1 MKKFSIRTLLV
12 LVLAL
17 VMAFS
22 LVACG
27 DKGGGGGDNPAPTP
41 TPATQEVTAVEYF
54 NKLWDLSKGIGS
66 EKIGKDDN
74 LAVSADL
81 SLSLGTENSAG
92 KVFQKVDLGVSI
104 DLVLDKSAKAATDQS
119 QTAAKIR
126 LYDPTG
132 NETWVTAY
140 VFMNDP
146 TCIYLDFAG
155 QYIKMPFNY
164 RNTDLSARLDQF
176 FTQDKTIVLNKDTDK
191 RQELT
196 VVELLQKFTDDMGS
210 DWNINKLISRI
221 VDLTGVD
228 LKAMLSTGTA
238 AGIVKTLF
246 GGVDSL
252 FDANG
257 NLDVHGVLT
266 SEPGA
271 SLFDKSS
278 VTTTGDVKTYYTQ
291 VETKT
296 LGLVSGFVKGL
307 DQLLDKTAKVSMT
320 FNERVGE
327 MEGFGLRVQFAN
339 SISATDPTAVLKQKV
354 FPVLNLNIN
363 KLSFRKATGSDITTA
378 VARESY
384 KTDVA
389 LDMGVAL
396 DVTGV
401 ALDAT
406 ALDSRNQNRFSEI
419 EGLNNFVL
427 DGKLALT
434 LKGKVDLWNK
444 TGNTT
449 TAVAA
454 LSYVPNKGDKID
466 IVNVSFA
473 NGTLAFTVNQDAK
486 VSNVPIASTVVKLW
500 GDYAYNALSK
510 LFAKVE
516 GGQAELDRL
525 AGLMFTDAEHRVLNP
540 EFKGAAWRNIDIVTA
555 LQNWLNGLKGNPLN
569 SLKPATDSAT
579 TSTDS
584 ATTAAVNNLLGK
596 IATTLK
602 YGMPF
607 FTSPDNN
614 LVVTLDNLLK
624 NVAKITGVWNSDL
637 NESGV
642 VDEII
647 KKDSGNW
654 IPDIKGLLKLAGL
667 NISGGKDVT
676 AEDIA
681 MFRNVEREKYK
692 EINITPEEIAAERAK
707 PGNEKKTDRELT
719 DIIKNRKYAEMT
731 AEQIDAAIIES
742 NGKGKNGHM
751 VVRFAGKNDDEVKA
765 LIKAD
770 RDYLTSVMKGSAK
783 VVLDMSWENGL
794 FVSAEAKVA
803 QAQVKATVYVKAT
816 AFNAADYTD
825 LAKDVT
831 KDTAGWF
838 LLEFAA

>member
-17 VMAFS
+17 VLAFS

-27 DKGGGGGDNPAPTP
+27 DKGGGGGDNPDPTP
-41 TPATQEVTAVEYF
+41 TPTTQEIKSEEYF

-81 SLSLGTENSAG
+81 SFSLGTENIAG

-104 DLVLDKSAKAATDQS
+104 DLVLDKSAKAATSES

-132 NETWVTAY
+132 NETLVTAY

-155 QYIKMPFNY
+155 QNIKIPFNY
-164 RNTDLSARLDQF
+164 RNTELSARLNQF
-176 FTQDKTIVLNKDTDK
+176 FTVDKTIVLNKNTDK

-196 VVELLQKFTDDMGS
+196 IAQLLQKFTDDMGS

-228 LKAMLSTGTA
+228 LKDILSKGI
-238 AGIVKTLF
+238 AGGLVKTLF
-246 GGVDSL
+246 GGVDNL

-257 NLDVHGVLT
+257 NLDVHSVLT
-266 SEPGA
+266 SELGA
-271 SLFDKSS
+271 SLFKNSS
-278 VTTTGDVKTYYTQ
+278 VTTNGDVKTYYTQ
-291 VETKT
+291 FDSDNFK
-296 LGLVSGFVKGL
+296 LLSGFVDGL
-307 DQLLDKTAKVSMT
+307 SNLLDATSKISLT
-320 FNERVGE
+320 FNERSGE

-339 SISATDPTAVLKQKV
+339 SIKAKDPSGTTV

-378 VARESY
+378 VARDSY

-406 ALDSRNQNRFSEI
+406 ALNAKNQNRFSEI
-419 EGLNNFVL
+419 TGLDNFVL

-434 LKGKVDLWNK
+434 LKGKIDLWNK

-454 LSYVPNKGDKID
+454 LSYVPNNGAKID
-466 IVNVSFA
+466 IVNVSFV

-486 VSNVPIASTVVKLW
+486 ISNVPIASTVVKLW

-525 AGLMFTDAEHRVLNP
+525 AGMMFTDKEHRVLNP
-540 EFKGAAWRNIDIVTA
+540 EFEGAAWRNIDIVTA

-569 SLKPATDSAT
+569 SLKPATDSAKPT
-579 TSTDS
+579 
-584 ATTAAVNNLLGK
+584 AVNNLLGK
-596 IATTLK
+596 IASTLK

-607 FTSPDNN
+607 FTSPDSN

-637 NESGV
+637 NENGV
-642 VDEII
+642 ADEII
-647 KKDSGNW
+647 KKDNGNW

-667 NISGGKDVT
+667 TIGGGKDVT

-692 EINITPEEIAAERAK
+692 GAVLASITVTPEEIAAEKKKA
-707 PGNEKKTDRELT
+707 GNENKTDPELT
-719 DIIKNRKYAEMT
+719 DIIKAAKYAQMT
-731 AEQIDAAIIES
+731 TEQIDAAIVAAKGT
-742 NGKGKNGHM
+742 NG
-751 VVRFAGKNDDEVKA
+751 VTAVRFAGKNDDEVKA

-803 QAQVKATVYVKAT
+803 DAQVKATVYVKAT
-816 AFNAADYTD
+816 TFNAADYTD

>member
-1 MKKFSIRTLLV
+1 MKKFSIRTLFV

-17 VMAFS
+17 VLAFS

-27 DKGGGGGDNPAPTP
+27 DKGGGGGDNPDPTP
-41 TPATQEVTAVEYF
+41 TPTTQEIKSEEYF

-81 SLSLGTENSAG
+81 SLSLGTENIAG

-104 DLVLDKSAKAATDQS
+104 DLVLDKSAKAATSES

-132 NETWVTAY
+132 NETLVTAY

-155 QYIKMPFNY
+155 QNIKIPFNY
-164 RNTDLSARLDQF
+164 RNTELSARLNQF
-176 FTQDKTIVLNKDTDK
+176 FTVDKTIVLNKNTDK

-196 VVELLQKFTDDMGS
+196 IAQLLQKFTDDMGS

-228 LKAMLSTGTA
+228 LKDILSKGI
-238 AGIVKTLF
+238 AGGLVKTLF
-246 GGVDSL
+246 GGVDNL

-257 NLDVHGVLT
+257 NLDVHSVLT
-266 SEPGA
+266 SELGA
-271 SLFDKSS
+271 SLFKNSS
-278 VTTTGDVKTYYTQ
+278 VTTNGDVKTYYTQ
-291 VETKT
+291 FDSDNFK
-296 LGLVSGFVKGL
+296 LLSGFVDGL
-307 DQLLDKTAKVSMT
+307 SNLLDATSKISLT
-320 FNERVGE
+320 FNERSGE

-339 SISATDPTAVLKQKV
+339 SIKAKDPSGTTV

-378 VARESY
+378 VARDSY

-401 ALDAT
+401 ALNAN
-406 ALDSRNQNRFSEI
+406 ALDARNQNRFSEI
-419 EGLNNFVL
+419 EGLDNFVL

-434 LKGKVDLWNK
+434 LKGKIDLWNK

-466 IVNVSFA
+466 IVNVSFV
-473 NGTLAFTVNQDAK
+473 NGTLAFTVNQNAK

-525 AGLMFTDAEHRVLNP
+525 AGLMFTNAEHRVLNP

-555 LQNWLNGLKGNPLN
+555 LQNWLNSIPNNPLN
-569 SLKPATDSAT
+569 SLKPATDSAKPT
-579 TSTDS
+579 
-584 ATTAAVNNLLGK
+584 AVNNLLGK
-596 IATTLK
+596 IASTLK

-607 FTSPDNN
+607 FTSPDSN

-624 NVAKITGVWNSDL
+624 NVAKIAGVWNSDL

-647 KKDSGNW
+647 KKDNGNW

-667 NISGGKDVT
+667 TIGSGKDVT

-692 EINITPEEIAAERAK
+692 FAVLAGITVTPEEIKAEKAIA
-707 PGNEKKTDRELT
+707 GNENKTDPELT
-719 DIIKNRKYAEMT
+719 NIIKNKKYAEMT
-731 AEQIDAAIIES
+731 AEQIDAAIVAAKGT
-742 NGKGKNGHM
+742 NG
-751 VVRFAGKNDDEVKA
+751 VTAVRFAGKNDDEVKA

-803 QAQVKATVYVKAT
+803 DAQVKATVYVKAT

>member
-27 DKGGGGGDNPAPTP
+27 DKGGGGGEKPDPTP

-196 VVELLQKFTDDMGS
+196 VAELLTKFTDDMGS

-221 VDLTGVD
+221 VDLTGAD
-228 LKAMLSTGTA
+228 LKKLLTTGT
-238 AGIVKTLF
+238 V
-246 GGVDSL
+246 GGVVNALFSGVNL
-252 FDANG
+252 FDSNG
-257 NLDVHGVLT
+257 NLDVHGILT
-266 SEPGA
+266 SDIGA
-271 SLFDKSS
+271 SLFKNSS
-278 VTTTGDVKTYYTQ
+278 VTTNGDVKTYSTQ
-291 VETKT
+291 FDSDNFKLLSSFVD
-296 LGLVSGFVKGL
+296 GLSN
-307 DQLLDKTAKVSMT
+307 LLDATSKISLT
-320 FNERVGE
+320 FNERAGE

-339 SISATDPTAVLKQKV
+339 SISATDPTAVPKQKV

-378 VARESY
+378 VARENY

-389 LDMGVAL
+389 LDMGVAV

-406 ALDSRNQNRFSEI
+406 ALDARNQNRFSEI

-434 LKGKVDLWNK
+434 LKGKIDLWNK

-466 IVNVSFA
+466 IVNVSFV
-473 NGTLAFTVNQDAK
+473 NGTLAFTVNQNAK

-555 LQNWLNGLKGNPLN
+555 LQNWLNSIPNNPLN

-579 TSTDS
+579 TT
-584 ATTAAVNNLLGK
+584 AVNNLLGK
-596 IATTLK
+596 IASTLK

-607 FTSPDNN
+607 FTSPDSN

-637 NESGV
+637 NENGV
-642 VDEII
+642 ADEII
-647 KKDSGNW
+647 KKDNGNW

-676 AEDIA
+676 ADDIA

-692 EINITPEEIAAERAK
+692 LAVLAGIAVTPEEIKAEKAIA
-707 PGNEKKTDRELT
+707 GNENKTDPELI

-731 AEQIDAAIIES
+731 AEQIDAAIIAAKGT
-742 NGKGKNGHM
+742 NG
-751 VVRFAGKNDDEVKA
+751 VTAVRFAGKSDDEVKA

-803 QAQVKATVYVKAT
+803 DAQVKATVYVKAT

>member
-27 DKGGGGGDNPAPTP
+27 DKGGGGGEKPDPTP

-104 DLVLDKSAKAATDQS
+104 DLVLDKSAKAATSES

-196 VVELLQKFTDDMGS
+196 VAELLTKFTDDMGS

-221 VDLTGVD
+221 VDLTGAD
-228 LKAMLSTGTA
+228 LKKLLTTGT
-238 AGIVKTLF
+238 V
-246 GGVDSL
+246 GGVVNALFSGVNL
-252 FDANG
+252 FDSNG
-257 NLDVHGVLT
+257 NLDVHGILT
-266 SEPGA
+266 SDIGA
-271 SLFDKSS
+271 SLFKNSS
-278 VTTTGDVKTYYTQ
+278 VTTNGDVKTYSTQ
-291 VETKT
+291 FDSDTFKI
-296 LGLVSGFVKGL
+296 LSGFVDGL
-307 DQLLDKTAKVSMT
+307 SNLLDATSKISLT
-320 FNERVGE
+320 FNERAGE

-339 SISATDPTAVLKQKV
+339 SISATDPTAVPKQKV

-378 VARESY
+378 VARENY

-401 ALDAT
+401 ALNAN
-406 ALDSRNQNRFSEI
+406 ALDARNQNRFSEI

-434 LKGKVDLWNK
+434 LKGKIDLWNK

-466 IVNVSFA
+466 IVNVSFV
-473 NGTLAFTVNQDAK
+473 NRTLAFTINQDAK
-486 VSNVPIASTVVKLW
+486 ISNVPIASTVVKLW

-510 LFAKVE
+510 LFANVE
-516 GGQAELDRL
+516 GGQKELDRL

-555 LQNWLNGLKGNPLN
+555 LQNWLNSIPNNPLN

-579 TSTDS
+579 TT
-584 ATTAAVNNLLGK
+584 AVNNLLGK

-607 FTSPDNN
+607 FTSPDSN

-624 NVAKITGVWNSDL
+624 NVAKIAGVWNSDL

-647 KKDSGNW
+647 KKDNGNW

-676 AEDIA
+676 ADDIA

-692 EINITPEEIAAERAK
+692 LAVLAGIAVTPEEIKAEKAIA
-707 PGNEKKTDRELT
+707 GNENKTDPELT
-719 DIIKNRKYAEMT
+719 NIIKNRKYAEMT
-731 AEQIDAAIIES
+731 AEQIDAAIVAAKGT
-742 NGKGKNGHM
+742 NG
-751 VVRFAGKNDDEVKA
+751 VTAVRFAGKSDDEVKA

-770 RDYLTSVMKGSAK
+770 RDYLTSVMAGSAK

>member
-41 TPATQEVTAVEYF
+41 TPTTQEVTAVEYF

-196 VVELLQKFTDDMGS
+196 VAELLTKFTDDMGS

-221 VDLTGVD
+221 VDLTGAD
-228 LKAMLSTGTA
+228 LKKLLTTGTVGSVVNA
-238 AGIVKTLF
+238 LF
-246 GGVDSL
+246 SGVNL
-252 FDANG
+252 FDSNG
-257 NLDVHGVLT
+257 NLDVHGILT
-266 SEPGA
+266 SDIGA
-271 SLFDKSS
+271 SLFKNSS
-278 VTTTGDVKTYYTQ
+278 VTTNGDVKTYSTQ
-291 VETKT
+291 FDSDTFKI
-296 LGLVSGFVKGL
+296 LSGFVDGL
-307 DQLLDKTAKVSMT
+307 SNLLDATSKISLT
-320 FNERVGE
+320 FNERAGE

-339 SISATDPTAVLKQKV
+339 SISATDPTAVPKQKV

-378 VARESY
+378 VARKNY

-389 LDMGVAL
+389 LDMGVAV

-406 ALDSRNQNRFSEI
+406 ALDARNQNRFSEI
-419 EGLNNFVL
+419 TGLDNFVL

-434 LKGKVDLWNK
+434 LKGKIDLWNK

-449 TAVAA
+449 TAAAA

-466 IVNVSFA
+466 IVNVSFV
-473 NGTLAFTVNQDAK
+473 NRTLAFTVNQNAK

-525 AGLMFTDAEHRVLNP
+525 AGLMFTDAGHRVLNP

-667 NISGGKDVT
+667 TIGGGKDVT

-751 VVRFAGKNDDEVKA
+751 VVRFAGKSDDEVKA

-770 RDYLTSVMKGSAK
+770 RDYLTSVMAGSAK

>member
-1 MKKFSIRTLLV
+1 MKKFSIRTVLV

-17 VMAFS
+17 VLAFS

-27 DKGGGGGDNPAPTP
+27 DKGEGGGGDKPDPTP
-41 TPATQEVTAVEYF
+41 TPQEFTSIEYF

-81 SLSLGTENSAG
+81 SLSLGTENIAG

-104 DLVLDKSAKAATDQS
+104 DLVLDKSAKAATSES

-164 RNTDLSARLDQF
+164 RNTELSARLDQF
-176 FTQDKTIVLNKDTDK
+176 FTQDKTIVLNKNTDK

-196 VVELLQKFTDDMGS
+196 VAELLTKFTDDMGS

-221 VDLTGVD
+221 VDLTGLD
-228 LKAMLSTGTA
+228 LKKLLTTGTV
-238 AGIVKTLF
+238 GSVINLIFDDVQM
-246 GGVDSL
+246 

-257 NLDVHGVLT
+257 NLDLHGILT
-266 SEPGA
+266 SKVGSELFTGGKVTNNADSKKYYIEFNSSNFTVIKTVLPEI
-271 SLFDKSS
+271 SNLFDATSKIS
-278 VTTTGDVKTYYTQ
+278 
-291 VETKT
+291 
-296 LGLVSGFVKGL
+296 L
-307 DQLLDKTAKVSMT
+307 T
-320 FNERVGE
+320 FNEKANE

-339 SISATDPTAVLKQKV
+339 SIKAKDPATGTPV

-378 VARESY
+378 VARASY

-401 ALDAT
+401 ALNAN
-406 ALDSRNQNRFSEI
+406 ALDARNQNRFSEI
-419 EGLNNFVL
+419 EGLDNFVL

-434 LKGKVDLWNK
+434 LKGKIDLWNK

-449 TAVAA
+449 TAAAA

-486 VSNVPIASTVVKLW
+486 VSNVPIASTVVNLW

-516 GGQAELDRL
+516 GGQTELDRL
-525 AGLMFTDAEHRVLNP
+525 AGLMFKDTEHRVLNP

-555 LQNWLNGLKGNPLN
+555 LQNWLNSIPSNPLN

-579 TSTDS
+579 TT
-584 ATTAAVNNLLGK
+584 AVNNLLGK

-607 FTSPDNN
+607 FTSPDSN

-647 KKDSGNW
+647 KKDNGNW

-667 NISGGKDVT
+667 TIGSGKDVT

-692 EINITPEEIAAERAK
+692 GAVLANIEVTSEEIKAEKAIA
-707 PGNEKKTDRELT
+707 GNENKNDDELT
-719 DIIKNRKYAEMT
+719 VIIKNRKYAEMT
-731 AEQIDAAIIES
+731 AEQIDAAIIAAKA
-742 NGKGKNGHM
+742 NGTAG
-751 VVRFAGKNDDEVKA
+751 VTAVRFAGKNDDEVKA

-770 RDYLTSVMKGSAK
+770 RDYLTSVMACSAK
-783 VVLDMSWENGL
+783 VVLDMSWENGV

-803 QAQVKATVYVKAT
+803 DAQVKATVYVKAT
-816 AFNAADYTD
+816 AFDAADYTD

>member
-81 SLSLGTENSAG
+81 SLSLGTENLAG

-104 DLVLDKSAKAATDQS
+104 DLVLDKSAKAATSES

-164 RNTDLSARLDQF
+164 RNTELSARLDKF
-176 FTQDKTIVLNKDTDK
+176 FTQDKTIVLNKNTDK

-196 VVELLQKFTDDMGS
+196 IAQLLQKFTDDMGS

-266 SEPGA
+266 SELGA

-278 VTTTGDVKTYYTQ
+278 VTTNGDVKTYYTQ

-320 FNERVGE
+320 FNERAGE

-339 SISATDPTAVLKQKV
+339 SIKAKDPSGTTV

-378 VARESY
+378 VARDSY

-406 ALDSRNQNRFSEI
+406 ALDARNQNRFSEI

-444 TGNTT
+444 TNNTT

-473 NGTLAFTVNQDAK
+473 NGTLAFTVNQEAK
-486 VSNVPIASTVVKLW
+486 IGDVSIASTVVKLW

-510 LFAKVE
+510 LFATD
-516 GGQAELDRL
+516 GGQAALNEL
-525 AGLMFTDAEHRVLNP
+525 AGKMFTDNTHRVLNP

-555 LQNWLNGLKGNPLN
+555 LQNWLNSIPNNPLN

-579 TSTDS
+579 TT
-584 ATTAAVNNLLGK
+584 AVNNLLGK

-607 FTSPDNN
+607 FTSPDSN

-647 KKDSGNW
+647 KKDNGNW

-692 EINITPEEIAAERAK
+692 LAVLAGIAVTPEEIKAEKEIA
-707 PGNEKKTDRELT
+707 GNENKTDLELT
-719 DIIKNRKYAEMT
+719 DIIKNKKYAEMT
-731 AEQIDAAIIES
+731 AEQIDAAIVAAKGT
-742 NGKGKNGHM
+742 NG
-751 VVRFAGKNDDEVKA
+751 VTAVRFAGKSDNEVKA

-770 RDYLTSVMKGSAK
+770 RDYLTSVMACSAK
-783 VVLDMSWENGL
+783 VVLDMSWKNGL

-803 QAQVKATVYVKAT
+803 QAQVKATVYVKAA

-838 LLEFAA
+838 LLDFAA

>member
-266 SEPGA
+266 SELGA

>member
-1 MKKFSIRTLLV
+1 MKKFSIRTLFV

-17 VMAFS
+17 VLAFS

-27 DKGGGGGDNPAPTP
+27 DKGGGGGDNPDPTP
-41 TPATQEVTAVEYF
+41 TPTTQEIKSEEYF

-81 SLSLGTENSAG
+81 SFSLGTENIAG

-104 DLVLDKSAKAATDQS
+104 DLVLDKSAKAATSES

-196 VVELLQKFTDDMGS
+196 VAELLTKFTDDMGS

-228 LKAMLSTGTA
+228 LKDILSKGI
-238 AGIVKTLF
+238 AGGLVKTLF
-246 GGVDSL
+246 GGVDNL

-257 NLDVHGVLT
+257 NLDVHSVLT
-266 SEPGA
+266 SELGA
-271 SLFDKSS
+271 SLFKNSS
-278 VTTTGDVKTYYTQ
+278 VTTNGDVKTYYTQ
-291 VETKT
+291 FDSDNFK
-296 LGLVSGFVKGL
+296 LLSGFVDGL
-307 DQLLDKTAKVSMT
+307 SNLLDATSKISLT
-320 FNERVGE
+320 FNERSGE

-339 SISATDPTAVLKQKV
+339 SIKAKDPSGTTV

-378 VARESY
+378 VARDSY

-401 ALDAT
+401 ALNAN
-406 ALDSRNQNRFSEI
+406 ALDARNQNRFSEI
-419 EGLNNFVL
+419 EGLDNFVL

-434 LKGKVDLWNK
+434 LKGKIDLWNK

-466 IVNVSFA
+466 IVNVSFV

-486 VSNVPIASTVVKLW
+486 ISNVPIASTVVKLW
-500 GDYAYNALSK
+500 GDYAYNTLSK
-510 LFAKVE
+510 WFAGVA
-516 GGQAELDRL
+516 GGQQELDRL
-525 AGLMFTDAEHRVLNP
+525 AGMMFTDKEHRVLNP
-540 EFKGAAWRNIDIVTA
+540 EFEGAAWRNIDIVTA

-579 TSTDS
+579 TT
-584 ATTAAVNNLLGK
+584 AVNNLLGK

-607 FTSPDNN
+607 FTSPDSN

-624 NVAKITGVWNSDL
+624 NVAKIAGVWNSDL

-647 KKDSGNW
+647 KKDNGNW

-667 NISGGKDVT
+667 TIGSGKDVT
-676 AEDIA
+676 ADDIA

-692 EINITPEEIAAERAK
+692 LAVLAGIAVTPEEIKAEKAIA
-707 PGNEKKTDRELT
+707 GNENKTDPELT

-731 AEQIDAAIIES
+731 AEQIDAAIIAAKGT
-742 NGKGKNGHM
+742 NG
-751 VVRFAGKNDDEVKA
+751 VTAVRFAGKNDDEVKA

-803 QAQVKATVYVKAT
+803 DAQVKATVYVKAT

>member
-27 DKGGGGGDNPAPTP
+27 DKGGGGGEKPDPTP

-132 NETWVTAY
+132 NETLVTAY

-164 RNTDLSARLDQF
+164 RNTELSARLDKF

-196 VVELLQKFTDDMGS
+196 VAELLTKFTDDMGS

-221 VDLTGVD
+221 VDLTGAD
-228 LKAMLSTGTA
+228 LKDILSKGI
-238 AGIVKTLF
+238 AGGLVKSLF
-246 GGVDSL
+246 GGVDNL

-257 NLDVHGVLT
+257 NLDLHGVLT
-266 SEPGA
+266 SELGA

-278 VTTTGDVKTYYTQ
+278 VTTNGDVKTYYTQ

-296 LGLVSGFVKGL
+296 LGLVSGFVSGL
-307 DQLLDKTAKVSMT
+307 DQLLDATAKVSMT
-320 FNERVGE
+320 FNERAGE

-339 SISATDPTAVLKQKV
+339 SISATDPTAVPKQKV

-378 VARESY
+378 VARDSY

-401 ALDAT
+401 ALNAN
-406 ALDSRNQNRFSEI
+406 ALDARNQNRFSEI
-419 EGLNNFVL
+419 EGLDNFVL

-434 LKGKVDLWNK
+434 LKGKIDLWNK

-466 IVNVSFA
+466 IVNVSFV

-486 VSNVPIASTVVKLW
+486 ISNVPIASTVVKLW
-500 GDYAYNALSK
+500 GDYAYNTLSK
-510 LFAKVE
+510 WFAGVA
-516 GGQAELDRL
+516 GGQQELDRL
-525 AGLMFTDAEHRVLNP
+525 AGMMFTDKEHRVLNP
-540 EFKGAAWRNIDIVTA
+540 EFEGAAWRNIDIVTA

-569 SLKPATDSAT
+569 SLKPATDSAKPT
-579 TSTDS
+579 
-584 ATTAAVNNLLGK
+584 AVNNLLGK
-596 IATTLK
+596 IASTLK

-607 FTSPDNN
+607 FTSPESN

-637 NESGV
+637 NENGV
-642 VDEII
+642 ADEII
-647 KKDSGNW
+647 KKDNGNW

-667 NISGGKDVT
+667 TIGSGKDVT

-692 EINITPEEIAAERAK
+692 FAVLAGIAVTPEEIKAEKAIA
-707 PGNEKKTDRELT
+707 GNENKTDPELT

-731 AEQIDAAIIES
+731 AEQIDAAIVAAKGT
-742 NGKGKNGHM
+742 NG
-751 VVRFAGKNDDEVKA
+751 VTAVRFAGKNDDEVKA

-803 QAQVKATVYVKAT
+803 DAQVKATVYVKAT

-831 KDTAGWF
+831 KDTTGWF

>member
-1 MKKFSIRTLLV
+1 MKKFSIRTLFV

-17 VMAFS
+17 VLAFS

-27 DKGGGGGDNPAPTP
+27 DKGGGGGEKPDPTP

-132 NETWVTAY
+132 NETLVTAY

-228 LKAMLSTGTA
+228 LKDILSKGI
-238 AGIVKTLF
+238 AGGLVKSLF
-246 GGVDSL
+246 GGVDNL

-257 NLDVHGVLT
+257 NLDLHGVLT
-266 SEPGA
+266 SELGA

-278 VTTTGDVKTYYTQ
+278 VTTNGDVKTYYTQ

-296 LGLVSGFVKGL
+296 LGLVSGFVSGL
-307 DQLLDKTAKVSMT
+307 DQLLDATAKVSMT
-320 FNERVGE
+320 FNERAGE

-339 SISATDPTAVLKQKV
+339 SISATDPTAVPKQKV

-378 VARESY
+378 VARDSY

-401 ALDAT
+401 ALNAN
-406 ALDSRNQNRFSEI
+406 ALDARNQNRFSEI
-419 EGLNNFVL
+419 EGLDNFVL

-434 LKGKVDLWNK
+434 LKGKIDLWNK

-466 IVNVSFA
+466 IVNVSFV
-473 NGTLAFTVNQDAK
+473 NRTLAFTINQDAK
-486 VSNVPIASTVVKLW
+486 ISNVPIASTVVKLW

-525 AGLMFTDAEHRVLNP
+525 AGLMFTDAGHRVLNP

-555 LQNWLNGLKGNPLN
+555 LQNWLNSIPNNPLN
-569 SLKPATDSAT
+569 SLKPATDSAKPT
-579 TSTDS
+579 
-584 ATTAAVNNLLGK
+584 AVNNLLGK
-596 IATTLK
+596 IASTLK

-607 FTSPDNN
+607 FTSPDSN

-624 NVAKITGVWNSDL
+624 NVAKIAGVWNSDL

-647 KKDSGNW
+647 KKDNGNW

-667 NISGGKDVT
+667 TIGSGKDVT

-692 EINITPEEIAAERAK
+692 FAVLAGITVTPEEIKAEKAIA
-707 PGNEKKTDRELT
+707 GNENKTDPELT
-719 DIIKNRKYAEMT
+719 NIIKNKKYAEMT
-731 AEQIDAAIIES
+731 AEQIDAAIVAAKGT
-742 NGKGKNGHM
+742 NG
-751 VVRFAGKNDDEVKA
+751 VTAVRFAGKNDDEVKA

-803 QAQVKATVYVKAT
+803 DAQVKATVYVKAT

>member
-17 VMAFS
+17 VLAFS

-27 DKGGGGGDNPAPTP
+27 DKGGGGGDKPDPTP
-41 TPATQEVTAVEYF
+41 TPQEFSTVDYF

-81 SLSLGTENSAG
+81 SLSLGTENIAG

-104 DLVLDKSAKAATDQS
+104 DLVLDKSAKAATSES

-164 RNTDLSARLDQF
+164 RNADLSARLDQF
-176 FTQDKTIVLNKDTDK
+176 FTQDKTIVLNKNTDK

-196 VVELLQKFTDDMGS
+196 IAQLLTKFTDDMGS

-221 VDLTGVD
+221 VDLTGVN
-228 LKAMLSTGTA
+228 LKDMLSTGTVGSVVNA
-238 AGIVKTLF
+238 LF
-246 GGVDSL
+246 SGVNL
-252 FDANG
+252 FDSNG
-257 NLDVHGVLT
+257 NLDVHGILT
-266 SEPGA
+266 SDIGA
-271 SLFDKSS
+271 SLFKNSS
-278 VTTTGDVKTYYTQ
+278 VTTNGDVKTYSTQ
-291 VETKT
+291 FDSDTFKI
-296 LGLVSGFVKGL
+296 LSGFVDGL
-307 DQLLDKTAKVSMT
+307 SNLLDATSKISLT
-320 FNERVGE
+320 FNERAGE

-339 SISATDPTAVLKQKV
+339 SIKAKDPSGTTV

-378 VARESY
+378 VARENY

-406 ALDSRNQNRFSEI
+406 ALDARNQNRFSEI

-444 TGNTT
+444 TNNTT
-449 TAVAA
+449 TAAAA
-454 LSYVPNKGDKID
+454 LSYVPNNGDKID

-510 LFAKVE
+510 LFASVK
-516 GGQAELDRL
+516 GGQTELDRL
-525 AGLMFTDAEHRVLNP
+525 AGLMFTDTEHRVLNP

-555 LQNWLNGLKGNPLN
+555 LQNWLNSIPNNPLN

-579 TSTDS
+579 TT
-584 ATTAAVNNLLGK
+584 AVNNLLGK

-607 FTSPDNN
+607 FTSPDSN

-647 KKDSGNW
+647 KKDNGNW

-667 NISGGKDVT
+667 TVGGGKDVT
-676 AEDIA
+676 ADDIA

-692 EINITPEEIAAERAK
+692 LAVLAGIAVTSEEITAEKAIA
-707 PGNEKKTDRELT
+707 GNENKTDLELT
-719 DIIKNRKYAEMT
+719 DIIKNKKYAEMT
-731 AEQIDAAIIES
+731 AEQIDAAIIAAKA
-742 NGKGKNGHM
+742 NGTPG
-751 VVRFAGKNDDEVKA
+751 VTAIRFAGKSDDEVKA

-770 RDYLTSVMKGSAK
+770 RDYLTSVMACSAK

-838 LLEFAA
+838 LLDFAA

>member
-17 VMAFS
+17 VLAFS

-27 DKGGGGGDNPAPTP
+27 DKGGGGGDKPDPTP
-41 TPATQEVTAVEYF
+41 TPQEFSTVDYF

-81 SLSLGTENSAG
+81 SLSLGTENIAG

-104 DLVLDKSAKAATDQS
+104 DLVLDKSAKAATSES

-155 QYIKMPFNY
+155 QYIKIPFNY
-164 RNTDLSARLDQF
+164 RNTELSARLDQF
-176 FTQDKTIVLNKDTDK
+176 FTQDKTIVLNKNTDK

-196 VVELLQKFTDDMGS
+196 IAELLTKFTDDMGS

-221 VDLTGVD
+221 VDLTGVN
-228 LKAMLSTGTA
+228 LKDMLSTGTVGSVVNA
-238 AGIVKTLF
+238 LF
-246 GGVDSL
+246 SGVNL
-252 FDANG
+252 FDSNG
-257 NLDVHGVLT
+257 NLDVHGILT
-266 SEPGA
+266 SDIGA
-271 SLFDKSS
+271 SLFKNSS
-278 VTTTGDVKTYYTQ
+278 VTTNGDVKTYSTQ
-291 VETKT
+291 FDSDTFKI
-296 LGLVSGFVKGL
+296 LSGFVDGL
-307 DQLLDKTAKVSMT
+307 SNLLDATSKISMT
-320 FNERVGE
+320 FNERAGE

-339 SISATDPTAVLKQKV
+339 SIKAKDPSGTTV

-378 VARESY
+378 VARENY

-406 ALDSRNQNRFSEI
+406 ALDARNQNRFSEI

-444 TGNTT
+444 TNNTT
-449 TAVAA
+449 TAAAA
-454 LSYVPNKGDKID
+454 LSYVPNNGDKID

-510 LFAKVE
+510 LFASVE
-516 GGQAELDRL
+516 GGQTELDRL
-525 AGLMFTDAEHRVLNP
+525 AGLMFTDTEHRVLNP

-555 LQNWLNGLKGNPLN
+555 LQNWLNSIPNNPLN

-579 TSTDS
+579 TT
-584 ATTAAVNNLLGK
+584 AVNNLLGK

-607 FTSPDNN
+607 FTSPDSN

-647 KKDSGNW
+647 KKDNGNW
-654 IPDIKGLLKLAGL
+654 IPDINGLLKLAGL
-667 NISGGKDVT
+667 TVGGGKDVT
-676 AEDIA
+676 ADDIA

-692 EINITPEEIAAERAK
+692 GAVLAGITVTSEEITAEKAIA
-707 PGNEKKTDRELT
+707 GNENKTDLELT

-731 AEQIDAAIIES
+731 AEQIDAAIVAAKGT
-742 NGKGKNGHM
+742 NG
-751 VVRFAGKNDDEVKA
+751 VTAVRFAGKSDDEVKA

-770 RDYLTSVMKGSAK
+770 RDYLTSVMACSAK

-838 LLEFAA
+838 LLDFAA

>member
-17 VMAFS
+17 VLAFS

-27 DKGGGGGDNPAPTP
+27 DKGGGGGDNPDPTP
-41 TPATQEVTAVEYF
+41 TPTTQEIKSEEYF

-81 SLSLGTENSAG
+81 SFSLGTENIAG

-104 DLVLDKSAKAATDQS
+104 DLVLDKSAKAATSES

-132 NETWVTAY
+132 NETLVTAY

-155 QYIKMPFNY
+155 QNIKIPFNY
-164 RNTDLSARLDQF
+164 RNTELSARLNQF
-176 FTQDKTIVLNKDTDK
+176 FTVDKTIVLNKNTDK

-196 VVELLQKFTDDMGS
+196 IAQLLQKFTDDMGS

-228 LKAMLSTGTA
+228 LKDILSKGI
-238 AGIVKTLF
+238 AGGLVKTLF
-246 GGVDSL
+246 GGVDNL

-257 NLDVHGVLT
+257 NLDVHSVLT
-266 SEPGA
+266 SELGA
-271 SLFDKSS
+271 SLFKNSS
-278 VTTTGDVKTYYTQ
+278 VTTNGDVKTYYTQ
-291 VETKT
+291 FDSDNFK
-296 LGLVSGFVKGL
+296 LLSGFVDGL
-307 DQLLDKTAKVSMT
+307 SNLLDATSKISLT
-320 FNERVGE
+320 FNERSGE

-339 SISATDPTAVLKQKV
+339 SIKAKDPSGTTV

-378 VARESY
+378 VARDSY

-406 ALDSRNQNRFSEI
+406 ALNAKNQNRFSEI
-419 EGLNNFVL
+419 TGLDNFVL

-434 LKGKVDLWNK
+434 LKGKIDLWNK

-454 LSYVPNKGDKID
+454 LSYVPNNGAKID
-466 IVNVSFA
+466 IVNVSFV

-486 VSNVPIASTVVKLW
+486 ISNVPIASTVVKLW

-525 AGLMFTDAEHRVLNP
+525 AGMMFTDKEHRVLNP
-540 EFKGAAWRNIDIVTA
+540 EFEGAAWRNIDIVTA

-569 SLKPATDSAT
+569 SLKPATDSAKPT
-579 TSTDS
+579 
-584 ATTAAVNNLLGK
+584 AVNNLLGK
-596 IATTLK
+596 IASTLK

-607 FTSPDNN
+607 FTSPDSN

-637 NESGV
+637 NENGV
-642 VDEII
+642 ADEII
-647 KKDSGNW
+647 KKDNGNW

-667 NISGGKDVT
+667 TIGSGKDVT

-692 EINITPEEIAAERAK
+692 GAVLAGIAVTPEEIKAEKAIA
-707 PGNEKKTDRELT
+707 GNENKTDPELT
-719 DIIKNRKYAEMT
+719 NIIKNRKYAEMT
-731 AEQIDAAIIES
+731 AEQIDAAIVAAKGT
-742 NGKGKNGHM
+742 NG
-751 VVRFAGKNDDEVKA
+751 VTAVRFAGKSDDEVKA

-803 QAQVKATVYVKAT
+803 DAQVKATVYVKAT

>member
-17 VMAFS
+17 VLAFS

-27 DKGGGGGDNPAPTP
+27 DKGGGGGDNPDPTP
-41 TPATQEVTAVEYF
+41 TPTTQEIKSEEYF

-81 SLSLGTENSAG
+81 SFSLGTENIAG
-92 KVFQKVDLGVSI
+92 KVFQKVDLGVSV
-104 DLVLDKSAKAATDQS
+104 DLVLDKSAKAATSES

-126 LYDPTG
+126 LYNPTG
-132 NETWVTAY
+132 NETLVTAY

-155 QYIKMPFNY
+155 QNIKIPFNY
-164 RNTDLSARLDQF
+164 RNTELSARLNQF
-176 FTQDKTIVLNKDTDK
+176 FTVDKTIVLNKDTDK

-196 VVELLQKFTDDMGS
+196 IAQLLQKFTDDMGS

-228 LKAMLSTGTA
+228 LKDILSKGI
-238 AGIVKTLF
+238 AGGLVKTLF
-246 GGVDSL
+246 GGVDNL

-257 NLDVHGVLT
+257 NLDLHGVLT
-266 SEPGA
+266 SELGA

-278 VTTTGDVKTYYTQ
+278 VTTNGDVKTYYTQ

-296 LGLVSGFVKGL
+296 LGLVSGFVSGL
-307 DQLLDKTAKVSMT
+307 DQLLDATAKVSMT
-320 FNERVGE
+320 FKERAGE
-327 MEGFGLRVQFAN
+327 MDGFGLRVKFAN
-339 SISATDPTAVLKQKV
+339 SIKAKDPATGTPV

-378 VARESY
+378 VARDSY

-406 ALDSRNQNRFSEI
+406 ALNAKNQNRFSEI
-419 EGLNNFVL
+419 TGLDNFVL

-434 LKGKVDLWNK
+434 LKGKIDLWNK

-454 LSYVPNKGDKID
+454 LSYVPNNGAKID
-466 IVNVSFA
+466 IVNVSFV

-486 VSNVPIASTVVKLW
+486 ISNVPIASTVVKLW
-500 GDYAYNALSK
+500 GDYAYNTLSK
-510 LFAKVE
+510 WFAKVE
-516 GGQAELDRL
+516 GGQAALDKL

-569 SLKPATDSAT
+569 SLKPATDSAKPT
-579 TSTDS
+579 
-584 ATTAAVNNLLGK
+584 AVNNLLGK
-596 IATTLK
+596 IASTLK

-607 FTSPDNN
+607 FTSPDSN

-637 NESGV
+637 NENGV
-642 VDEII
+642 ADEII
-647 KKDSGNW
+647 KKDNGNW

-667 NISGGKDVT
+667 TIGSGKDVT

-692 EINITPEEIAAERAK
+692 GAVLANIEVTSEEIATEKKKA
-707 PGNEKKTDRELT
+707 GNENKNDDELT
-719 DIIKNRKYAEMT
+719 VIIKNRKYAEMT
-731 AEQIDAAIIES
+731 AEQIDAAIVAAKGT
-742 NGKGKNGHM
+742 NG
-751 VVRFAGKNDDEVKA
+751 VTAVRFAGKSDDEVKA

-803 QAQVKATVYVKAT
+803 DAQVKATVYVKAT

>member
-1 MKKFSIRTLLV
+1 MKKFSIRTLFV

-17 VMAFS
+17 VLAFS

-27 DKGGGGGDNPAPTP
+27 DKGGGGGDNPDPTP
-41 TPATQEVTAVEYF
+41 TPTTQEIKSEEYF

-81 SLSLGTENSAG
+81 SFSLGTENSAG

-155 QYIKMPFNY
+155 QYIKNY

-196 VVELLQKFTDDMGS
+196 VAELLTKFTDDMGS

-228 LKAMLSTGTA
+228 LKDILSKGI
-238 AGIVKTLF
+238 AGGLVKTLF
-246 GGVDSL
+246 GGVDNL
-252 FDANG
+252 FDDKG

-266 SEPGA
+266 SELGA

-278 VTTTGDVKTYYTQ
+278 VTTNGDVKTYYTQ
-291 VETKT
+291 FDSKNFA
-296 LGLVSGFVKGL
+296 LIPSGLVDGL
-307 DQLLDKTAKVSMT
+307 SNLLDATSKISLT
-320 FNERVGE
+320 FNERAGE

-339 SISATDPTAVLKQKV
+339 SISATDPTAVPKQKV

-378 VARESY
+378 VARDSY

-389 LDMGVAL
+389 LDA
-396 DVTGV
+396 
-401 ALDAT
+401 
-406 ALDSRNQNRFSEI
+406 RNQNRFSEI
-419 EGLNNFVL
+419 EGLDNFVL

-434 LKGKVDLWNK
+434 LKGKIDLWNK

-466 IVNVSFA
+466 IVNVSFV

-486 VSNVPIASTVVKLW
+486 ISNVPIASTVVKLW
-500 GDYAYNALSK
+500 GDYAYNTLSK
-510 LFAKVE
+510 WFAGVA
-516 GGQAELDRL
+516 GGQQELDRL
-525 AGLMFTDAEHRVLNP
+525 AGMMFTDKEHRVLNP
-540 EFKGAAWRNIDIVTA
+540 EFEGAAWRNIDIVTA

-569 SLKPATDSAT
+569 SLKPATDSAKPT
-579 TSTDS
+579 
-584 ATTAAVNNLLGK
+584 AVNNLLGK
-596 IATTLK
+596 IASTLK

-607 FTSPDNN
+607 FTSPDSN

-637 NESGV
+637 NENGV
-642 VDEII
+642 ADEII
-647 KKDSGNW
+647 KKDNGNW

-667 NISGGKDVT
+667 TIGSGKDVT

-692 EINITPEEIAAERAK
+692 FAVLAGITVTPEEIKAEKAIA
-707 PGNEKKTDRELT
+707 GNENKTDPELT

-731 AEQIDAAIIES
+731 AEQIDAAIIAAKA
-742 NGKGKNGHM
+742 NGTAG
-751 VVRFAGKNDDEVKA
+751 VTAVRFAGKNDDEVKA

-803 QAQVKATVYVKAT
+803 DAQVKATVYVKAT

>member
-1 MKKFSIRTLLV
+1 MKKFSIRTLFV

-17 VMAFS
+17 VLAFS

-27 DKGGGGGDNPAPTP
+27 DKGGGGGDNPDPTP
-41 TPATQEVTAVEYF
+41 TPTTQEIKSEEYF

-81 SLSLGTENSAG
+81 SLSLGTENIAG
-92 KVFQKVDLGVSI
+92 KVFQKVDLGVSV
-104 DLVLDKSAKAATDQS
+104 DLVLDKSAKAATSES

-126 LYDPTG
+126 LYNPTG
-132 NETWVTAY
+132 NETLVTAY

-164 RNTDLSARLDQF
+164 RNADLSARLDQF
-176 FTQDKTIVLNKDTDK
+176 FTVDKTIVLNKNTDK

-196 VVELLQKFTDDMGS
+196 IAQLLQKFTDDMGS

-228 LKAMLSTGTA
+228 LKDILSKGI
-238 AGIVKTLF
+238 AGGLVKTLF
-246 GGVDSL
+246 GGVDNL

-257 NLDVHGVLT
+257 NLDVHSVLT
-266 SEPGA
+266 SELGA
-271 SLFDKSS
+271 SLFKNSS
-278 VTTTGDVKTYYTQ
+278 VTTNGDVKTYYTQ
-291 VETKT
+291 FDSDNFK
-296 LGLVSGFVKGL
+296 LLSGFVDGL
-307 DQLLDKTAKVSMT
+307 SNLLDATSKISLT
-320 FNERVGE
+320 FNERSGE

-339 SISATDPTAVLKQKV
+339 SIKAKDPSGTTV

-378 VARESY
+378 VARDSY

-406 ALDSRNQNRFSEI
+406 ALNAKNQNRFSEI
-419 EGLNNFVL
+419 TGLDNFVL

-434 LKGKVDLWNK
+434 LKGKIDLWNK

-454 LSYVPNKGDKID
+454 LSYVPNNGAKID
-466 IVNVSFA
+466 IVNVSFV

-486 VSNVPIASTVVKLW
+486 ISNVPIASTVVKLW

-525 AGLMFTDAEHRVLNP
+525 AGMMFTDKEHRVLNP
-540 EFKGAAWRNIDIVTA
+540 EFEGAAWRNIDIVTA

-569 SLKPATDSAT
+569 SLKPATDSAKPT
-579 TSTDS
+579 
-584 ATTAAVNNLLGK
+584 AVNNLLGK
-596 IATTLK
+596 IASTLK

-607 FTSPDNN
+607 FTSPDSN

-637 NESGV
+637 NENGV
-642 VDEII
+642 ADEII
-647 KKDSGNW
+647 KKDNGNW

-667 NISGGKDVT
+667 TIGSGKDVT

-692 EINITPEEIAAERAK
+692 GAVLAGITVTPEEIKAEKAIA
-707 PGNEKKTDRELT
+707 GNENKTDPELT
-719 DIIKNRKYAEMT
+719 DIIKSRKYAEMT
-731 AEQIDAAIIES
+731 AEQIDAAIIAAKA
-742 NGKGKNGHM
+742 NGTPG
-751 VVRFAGKNDDEVKA
+751 VTAVRFAGKNDDEVKA

-803 QAQVKATVYVKAT
+803 DAQVKATVYVKAT
-816 AFNAADYTD
+816 DFNAADYTD

>member
-41 TPATQEVTAVEYF
+41 TPTTQEVTAVEYF

-196 VVELLQKFTDDMGS
+196 VAELLTKFTDDMGS

-221 VDLTGVD
+221 VDLTGAD
-228 LKAMLSTGTA
+228 LKDILSKGI
-238 AGIVKTLF
+238 AGGLVKALF
-246 GGVDSL
+246 GGVDNL

-257 NLDVHGVLT
+257 NLDLHGVLT
-266 SEPGA
+266 SELGA

-278 VTTTGDVKTYYTQ
+278 VTTNGDVKTYYTQ

-296 LGLVSGFVKGL
+296 LGLVSGFVSGL
-307 DQLLDKTAKVSMT
+307 DQLLDATAKVSMT
-320 FNERVGE
+320 FNERAGE

-339 SISATDPTAVLKQKV
+339 SISATDPTAVPKQKV

-378 VARESY
+378 VARENY

-389 LDMGVAL
+389 LDMGVAV

-406 ALDSRNQNRFSEI
+406 ALDARNQNRFSEI

-434 LKGKVDLWNK
+434 LKGKIDLWNK

-466 IVNVSFA
+466 IVNVSFV
-473 NGTLAFTVNQDAK
+473 NRTLAFTVNQNAK

-525 AGLMFTDAEHRVLNP
+525 AGLMFTDAKHRVLNP

-555 LQNWLNGLKGNPLN
+555 IQNWLNGLKGNPLN

-654 IPDIKGLLKLAGL
+654 ILDIKGLLKLAGL
-667 NISGGKDVT
+667 TIGGGKDVT

-765 LIKAD
+765 HIKAD
-770 RDYLTSVMKGSAK
+770 RDYLTSVMAGSAK

-803 QAQVKATVYVKAT
+803 DAQVKATVYVKAT

>member
-41 TPATQEVTAVEYF
+41 TPTTQEVTAVEYF

-196 VVELLQKFTDDMGS
+196 VAELLTKFTDDMGS

-228 LKAMLSTGTA
+228 LKDILSKGI
-238 AGIVKTLF
+238 AGGLVKTLF
-246 GGVDSL
+246 GGVDNL

-257 NLDVHGVLT
+257 NLDVHSVLT
-266 SEPGA
+266 SELGA
-271 SLFDKSS
+271 SLFKNSS
-278 VTTTGDVKTYYTQ
+278 VTTNGDVKTYYTQ
-291 VETKT
+291 FDSDNFK
-296 LGLVSGFVKGL
+296 LLSGLVDGL
-307 DQLLDKTAKVSMT
+307 SNLLDATSKISLT
-320 FNERVGE
+320 FNERAGE

-339 SISATDPTAVLKQKV
+339 SISATDPTAVPKQKV

-378 VARESY
+378 VARENY

-389 LDMGVAL
+389 LDMGVAV

-406 ALDSRNQNRFSEI
+406 ALDARNQNRFSEI

-434 LKGKVDLWNK
+434 LKGKIDLWNK

-466 IVNVSFA
+466 IVNVSFV
-473 NGTLAFTVNQDAK
+473 NGTLAFTVNQNAK

-555 LQNWLNGLKGNPLN
+555 LQNWLNSIPNNPLN

-579 TSTDS
+579 TT
-584 ATTAAVNNLLGK
+584 AVNNLLGK
-596 IATTLK
+596 IASTLK

-607 FTSPDNN
+607 FTSPDSN

-637 NESGV
+637 NENGV
-642 VDEII
+642 ADEII
-647 KKDSGNW
+647 KKDNGNW

-676 AEDIA
+676 ADDIA

-692 EINITPEEIAAERAK
+692 GAVLAGIAVTPEEIKAEKAIA
-707 PGNEKKTDRELT
+707 GNENKTDPELT

-731 AEQIDAAIIES
+731 AEQIDAAIVAAKGT
-742 NGKGKNGHM
+742 NG
-751 VVRFAGKNDDEVKA
+751 VTAIRFAGKNDDEVKA

>member
-1 MKKFSIRTLLV
+1 MKKFSIRTLFV

-17 VMAFS
+17 VLAFS

-27 DKGGGGGDNPAPTP
+27 DKGGGGGDNPDPTP
-41 TPATQEVTAVEYF
+41 TPTTQEIKSEEYF

-81 SLSLGTENSAG
+81 SLSLGTENIAG

-104 DLVLDKSAKAATDQS
+104 DLVLDKSAKAATSES

-132 NETWVTAY
+132 NETLVTAY

-155 QYIKMPFNY
+155 QNIKIPFNY
-164 RNTDLSARLDQF
+164 RNTELSARLNQF
-176 FTQDKTIVLNKDTDK
+176 FTVDKTIVLNKNTDK

-196 VVELLQKFTDDMGS
+196 IAQLLQKFTDDMGS

-228 LKAMLSTGTA
+228 LKDILSKGI
-238 AGIVKTLF
+238 AGGLVKTLF
-246 GGVDSL
+246 GGVDNL

-257 NLDVHGVLT
+257 NLDVHSVLT
-266 SEPGA
+266 SELGA
-271 SLFDKSS
+271 SLFKNSS
-278 VTTTGDVKTYYTQ
+278 VTTNGDVKTYYTQ
-291 VETKT
+291 FDSDNFK
-296 LGLVSGFVKGL
+296 LLSGFVDGL
-307 DQLLDKTAKVSMT
+307 SNLLDATSKISLT
-320 FNERVGE
+320 FNERSGE

-339 SISATDPTAVLKQKV
+339 SIKAKDPSGTTV

-378 VARESY
+378 VARDSY

-401 ALDAT
+401 ALNAN
-406 ALDSRNQNRFSEI
+406 ALDARNQNRFSEI
-419 EGLNNFVL
+419 EGLDNFVL

-434 LKGKVDLWNK
+434 LKGKIDLWNK

-466 IVNVSFA
+466 IVNVSFV

-486 VSNVPIASTVVKLW
+486 ISNVPIASTVVKLW

-555 LQNWLNGLKGNPLN
+555 LQNWLNSIPNNPLN

-579 TSTDS
+579 TT
-584 ATTAAVNNLLGK
+584 AVNNLLGK

-607 FTSPDNN
+607 FTSPDSN

-624 NVAKITGVWNSDL
+624 NVAKIAGVWNSDL

-647 KKDSGNW
+647 KKDNGNW

-667 NISGGKDVT
+667 TIGSGKDVT
-676 AEDIA
+676 ADDIA

-692 EINITPEEIAAERAK
+692 LAVLAGIAVTPEEIKAEKAIA
-707 PGNEKKTDRELT
+707 GNENKTDPELT

-731 AEQIDAAIIES
+731 AEQIDAAIIAAKGT
-742 NGKGKNGHM
+742 NG
-751 VVRFAGKNDDEVKA
+751 VTAVRFAGKNDDEVKA

-803 QAQVKATVYVKAT
+803 DAQVKATVYVKAT

>member
-41 TPATQEVTAVEYF
+41 TPTTQEVTAVEYF

-196 VVELLQKFTDDMGS
+196 VAELLTKFTDDMGS

-228 LKAMLSTGTA
+228 LKDILSKGI
-238 AGIVKTLF
+238 AGGLVKTLF
-246 GGVDSL
+246 GGVDNL

-257 NLDVHGVLT
+257 NLDVHSVLT
-266 SEPGA
+266 SELGA
-271 SLFDKSS
+271 SLFKNSS
-278 VTTTGDVKTYYTQ
+278 VTTNGDVKTYYTQ
-291 VETKT
+291 FDSDNFK
-296 LGLVSGFVKGL
+296 LLSGLVDGL
-307 DQLLDKTAKVSMT
+307 SNLLDATSKISLT
-320 FNERVGE
+320 FNERAGE

-339 SISATDPTAVLKQKV
+339 SISATDPTAVPKQKV

-378 VARESY
+378 VARENY

-389 LDMGVAL
+389 LDMGVAV

-406 ALDSRNQNRFSEI
+406 ALDARNQNRFSEI

-434 LKGKVDLWNK
+434 LKGKIDLWNK

-466 IVNVSFA
+466 IVNVSFV
-473 NGTLAFTVNQDAK
+473 NRTLAFTVNQNAK

-540 EFKGAAWRNIDIVTA
+540 EFNGAAWRNIDIVTA

-667 NISGGKDVT
+667 TIGGGKDVT

-751 VVRFAGKNDDEVKA
+751 VVRFAGKSDDEVKA

-770 RDYLTSVMKGSAK
+770 RDYLTSVMAGSAK

>member
-17 VMAFS
+17 VLAFS

-27 DKGGGGGDNPAPTP
+27 DKGGGGGDKPDPTP
-41 TPATQEVTAVEYF
+41 TPQEFSTVDYF

-81 SLSLGTENSAG
+81 SLSLGTENIAG

-104 DLVLDKSAKAATDQS
+104 DLVLDKSAKAATSES

-164 RNTDLSARLDQF
+164 RNADLSARLDQF
-176 FTQDKTIVLNKDTDK
+176 FTQDKTIVLNKNTDK

-196 VVELLQKFTDDMGS
+196 IAQLLTKFTDDMGS

-221 VDLTGVD
+221 VDLTGVN
-228 LKAMLSTGTA
+228 LKDMLSTGTVGSVVNA
-238 AGIVKTLF
+238 LF
-246 GGVDSL
+246 SGVNL
-252 FDANG
+252 FDSNG
-257 NLDVHGVLT
+257 NLDVHGILT
-266 SEPGA
+266 SDIGA
-271 SLFDKSS
+271 SLFKNSS
-278 VTTTGDVKTYYTQ
+278 VTTNGDVKTYSTQ
-291 VETKT
+291 FDSDTFKI
-296 LGLVSGFVKGL
+296 LSGFVDGL
-307 DQLLDKTAKVSMT
+307 SNLLDATSKISLT
-320 FNERVGE
+320 FNERAGE

-339 SISATDPTAVLKQKV
+339 SIKAKDPSGTTV

-406 ALDSRNQNRFSEI
+406 ALDARNQNRFSEI

-444 TGNTT
+444 TNNTT
-449 TAVAA
+449 TAAAA
-454 LSYVPNKGDKID
+454 LSYVPNNGDKID

-510 LFAKVE
+510 LFASVE
-516 GGQAELDRL
+516 GGQTELDRL
-525 AGLMFTDAEHRVLNP
+525 AGLMFTDTEHRVLNP

-555 LQNWLNGLKGNPLN
+555 LQNWLNSIPNNPLN

-579 TSTDS
+579 TT
-584 ATTAAVNNLLGK
+584 AVNNLLGK

-607 FTSPDNN
+607 FTSPDSN

-647 KKDSGNW
+647 KKDNGNW

-676 AEDIA
+676 ADDIA

-692 EINITPEEIAAERAK
+692 GAVLAGISVTSEEIKAEKEIA
-707 PGNEKKTDRELT
+707 GNENKNDDELT
-719 DIIKNRKYAEMT
+719 VIIKNKKYAEMT
-731 AEQIDAAIIES
+731 AEQIDAAIVAAKGT
-742 NGKGKNGHM
+742 NG
-751 VVRFAGKNDDEVKA
+751 VTAVRFAGKTDDEVKA

-770 RDYLTSVMKGSAK
+770 RDYLTSVMACSAK

-838 LLEFAA
+838 LLDFAA

>member
-1 MKKFSIRTLLV
+1 MKKFSIRTLFV

-17 VMAFS
+17 VLAFS

-27 DKGGGGGDNPAPTP
+27 DKGGGGGDNPDPTP
-41 TPATQEVTAVEYF
+41 TPTTQEIKSEEYF

-81 SLSLGTENSAG
+81 SLSLGTENIAG

-104 DLVLDKSAKAATDQS
+104 DLVLDKSAKAATSES

-132 NETWVTAY
+132 NETLVTAY

-155 QYIKMPFNY
+155 QNIKIPFNY
-164 RNTDLSARLDQF
+164 RNTELSARLNQF
-176 FTQDKTIVLNKDTDK
+176 FTVDKTIVLNKNTDK

-196 VVELLQKFTDDMGS
+196 IAQLLQKFTDDMGS

-228 LKAMLSTGTA
+228 LKDILSKGI
-238 AGIVKTLF
+238 AGGLVKTLF
-246 GGVDSL
+246 GGVDNL

-257 NLDVHGVLT
+257 NLDVHSVLT
-266 SEPGA
+266 SELGA
-271 SLFDKSS
+271 SLFKNSS
-278 VTTTGDVKTYYTQ
+278 VTTNGDVKTYYTQ
-291 VETKT
+291 FNSDNFK
-296 LGLVSGFVKGL
+296 LLSGFVDGL
-307 DQLLDKTAKVSMT
+307 SNLLDATSKISLT
-320 FNERVGE
+320 FNERSGE

-339 SISATDPTAVLKQKV
+339 SIKAKDPSGTTV

-378 VARESY
+378 VARDSY

-401 ALDAT
+401 ALNAN
-406 ALDSRNQNRFSEI
+406 ALDARNQNRFSEI
-419 EGLNNFVL
+419 EGLDNFVL

-434 LKGKVDLWNK
+434 LKGKIDLWNK

-466 IVNVSFA
+466 IVNVSFV
-473 NGTLAFTVNQDAK
+473 NGTLAFTVNQNAK

-516 GGQAELDRL
+516 GGQKELDRL
-525 AGLMFTDAEHRVLNP
+525 AGLMFTDAKHRVLNP
-540 EFKGAAWRNIDIVTA
+540 EFNGAAWRNIDIVTV

-569 SLKPATDSAT
+569 SLKPATDSAKPT
-579 TSTDS
+579 
-584 ATTAAVNNLLGK
+584 AVNNLLGK
-596 IATTLK
+596 IASTLK

-607 FTSPDNN
+607 FTSPDSN

-637 NESGV
+637 NENGV
-642 VDEII
+642 ADEII
-647 KKDSGNW
+647 KKDNGNW

-667 NISGGKDVT
+667 TIGSGKDVT

-692 EINITPEEIAAERAK
+692 FAVLAGITVTPEEIKAEKAIA
-707 PGNEKKTDRELT
+707 GNENKTDPELT
-719 DIIKNRKYAEMT
+719 DIIKNKKYAEMT
-731 AEQIDAAIIES
+731 AEQIDAAIVAAKGT
-742 NGKGKNGHM
+742 NG
-751 VVRFAGKNDDEVKA
+751 VTAVRFAGKNDDEVKA

-803 QAQVKATVYVKAT
+803 DAQVKATVYVKAT

>member
-17 VMAFS
+17 VLAFS

-81 SLSLGTENSAG
+81 SLSLGTENLAG

-164 RNTDLSARLDQF
+164 RNTELSARLDKF
-176 FTQDKTIVLNKDTDK
+176 FTVDKTIVLNKNTDK

-196 VVELLQKFTDDMGS
+196 IAQLLQKFTDDMGS

-266 SEPGA
+266 SELGA

-278 VTTTGDVKTYYTQ
+278 VTTNGDVKTYYTQ

-296 LGLVSGFVKGL
+296 LGFVKGL

-320 FNERVGE
+320 FNERAGE

-339 SISATDPTAVLKQKV
+339 SIKAKDPSGTTV

-389 LDMGVAL
+389 LDMGVAV

-434 LKGKVDLWNK
+434 LKGKIDLWNK
-444 TGNTT
+444 TNNTT
-449 TAVAA
+449 TAAAA
-454 LSYVPNKGDKID
+454 LSYVPNKGEKID

-500 GDYAYNALSK
+500 GDYAYNTLSK
-510 LFAKVE
+510 LFANVE
-516 GGQAELDRL
+516 GGQTELDRL

-555 LQNWLNGLKGNPLN
+555 LQNWLNSIPNNPLN

-579 TSTDS
+579 TT
-584 ATTAAVNNLLGK
+584 AVNNLLGK

-607 FTSPDNN
+607 FTSPDSN

-647 KKDSGNW
+647 KKDNGNW

-667 NISGGKDVT
+667 TIGSGKDVT

-692 EINITPEEIAAERAK
+692 GAVLAGIAVTDEEIKAEKAIA
-707 PGNEKKTDRELT
+707 GNENKTDLELT

-731 AEQIDAAIIES
+731 AEQIDAAIIAAKA
-742 NGKGKNGHM
+742 NGTAG
-751 VVRFAGKNDDEVKA
+751 VTAVRFAGKNDDEVKA

-770 RDYLTSVMKGSAK
+770 RDYLTSVMACSAK
-783 VVLDMSWENGL
+783 VVLDMSWENGV

-803 QAQVKATVYVKAT
+803 DAQVKATVYVKAT

>member
-1 MKKFSIRTLLV
+1 MKKFSIRTLFV

-17 VMAFS
+17 VLAFS

-27 DKGGGGGDNPAPTP
+27 DKGGGGGDNPDPTP
-41 TPATQEVTAVEYF
+41 TPTTQEIKSEEYF

-81 SLSLGTENSAG
+81 SLSLGTENIAG

-104 DLVLDKSAKAATDQS
+104 DLVLDKSAKAATSES

-132 NETWVTAY
+132 NETLVTAY

-155 QYIKMPFNY
+155 QNIKIPFNY
-164 RNTDLSARLDQF
+164 RNTELSARLNQF
-176 FTQDKTIVLNKDTDK
+176 FTVDKTIVLNKNTDK

-196 VVELLQKFTDDMGS
+196 IAQLLQKFTDDMGS

-228 LKAMLSTGTA
+228 LKDILSKGI
-238 AGIVKTLF
+238 AGGLVKTLF
-246 GGVDSL
+246 GGVDNL

-257 NLDVHGVLT
+257 NLDVHSVLT
-266 SEPGA
+266 SELGA
-271 SLFDKSS
+271 SLFKNSS
-278 VTTTGDVKTYYTQ
+278 VTTNGDVKTYYTQ
-291 VETKT
+291 FDSDNFK
-296 LGLVSGFVKGL
+296 LLSGFVDGL
-307 DQLLDKTAKVSMT
+307 SNLLDATSKISLT
-320 FNERVGE
+320 FNERSGE

-339 SISATDPTAVLKQKV
+339 SIKAKDPSGTTV

-378 VARESY
+378 VARDSY

-401 ALDAT
+401 ALNAN
-406 ALDSRNQNRFSEI
+406 ALDARNQNRFSEI
-419 EGLNNFVL
+419 EGLDNFVL

-434 LKGKVDLWNK
+434 LKGKIDLWNK

-466 IVNVSFA
+466 IVNVSFV
-473 NGTLAFTVNQDAK
+473 NGTLAFTVNQNAK

-525 AGLMFTDAEHRVLNP
+525 AGLMFTNAEHRVLNP

-555 LQNWLNGLKGNPLN
+555 LQNWLNSIPNNPLN
-569 SLKPATDSAT
+569 SLKPATDSAKPT
-579 TSTDS
+579 
-584 ATTAAVNNLLGK
+584 AVNNLLGK
-596 IATTLK
+596 IASTLK

-607 FTSPDNN
+607 FTSPDSN

-624 NVAKITGVWNSDL
+624 NVAKIAGVWNSDL

-647 KKDSGNW
+647 KKDNGNW

-667 NISGGKDVT
+667 TIGSGKDVT

-692 EINITPEEIAAERAK
+692 FAVLAGITVTPEEIKAEKAIA
-707 PGNEKKTDRELT
+707 GNENKTDPELT
-719 DIIKNRKYAEMT
+719 NIIKNKKYAEMT
-731 AEQIDAAIIES
+731 AEQIDAAIVAAKGT
-742 NGKGKNGHM
+742 NG
-751 VVRFAGKNDDEVKA
+751 VTAVRFAGKNDDEVKA

-803 QAQVKATVYVKAT
+803 YAQVKATVYVKAT